1 MSRSTL
7 PMWVHFRLCRL
18 LTSWRCD
25 ATGLVYAEGS
35 LWGTPP
41 LGDTMSSL
49 EDSMAGSDFTTI
61 SLPWTVVFANST
73 SARAH
78 PASGWMS
85 ASLFS
90 KVKGDFEI
98 CERISDLEISLGYQ
112 TANVENSPD
121 SAASIGSYQTS
132 NGVYYGS
139 TWTDISTYTDA
150 KAIFR
155 FVWMTKNT
163 AGSSLTLA
171 RVGGSIKG
179 IKKS

>member
-1 MSRSTL
+1 MINLGGFVADSG
-7 PMWVHFRLCRL
+7 F
-18 LTSWRCD
+18 TS
-25 ATGLVYAEGS
+25 
-35 LWGTPP
+35 
-41 LGDTMSSL
+41 
-49 EDSMAGSDFTTI
+49 I
-61 SLPWTVVFANST
+61 SLPWTVVYANST

-90 KVKGDFEI
+90 KVRGDFEI
-98 CERISDLEISLGYQ
+98 CERISDLDVSLGYQ

-121 SAASIGSYQTS
+121 AAATIGSYQNA

-139 TWTDISTYTDA
+139 AWTDIATYTDA

-155 FVWMTKNT
+155 FVWVTKNT
-163 AGSSLTLA
+163 AGSSLTMA